1 MDPRVLAAATDTRSG
16 GTDYR
21 SRQDTRYQSTE
32 HGGFS
37 IRAGDRDS
45 TTRDFSGGLAG
56 AAWRCL
62 VALGVNMYFD
72 DDYFIAPTGP
82 GPISSSTGGS
92 SRIDDILGRILGGI
106 SGAIRPAPAT
116 PPVGQVVTPVPPI
129 SSGAVSTNTL
139 FLLAGMGVLVWALSH

>member
-1 MDPRVLAAATDTRSG
+1 
-16 GTDYR
+16 
-21 SRQDTRYQSTE
+21 
-32 HGGFS
+32 
-37 IRAGDRDS
+37 
-45 TTRDFSGGLAG
+45 
-56 AAWRCL
+56 
-62 VALGVNMYFD
+62 MYFD